1 MLLSESA
8 FGFPLLAGLAVAVAV
23 LFAAL
28 WTARRIV
35 ARGRES
41 ARALAEEARQ
51 ESESKA
57 RETLVGAQEKA
68 LALEEEAD
76 RRDRELEARES
87 SVDSRAR
94 ELDGETSALER
105 QRRDLARRQSALSKN
120 EQSVQESL
128 DAARAELERARAAIE
143 RAAGMTAAEARAE
156 LVASLEDDARRDG
169 ARLARRIEEEAR
181 ETAERSALRLVLEAT
196 ERINLREAVESTV
209 SFIELPS
216 DEMKGRIIGREGR
229 NIRALEMATGIDVI
243 VDDTPRAILISSF
256 DPTRREVARVA
267 IGRLIEDG
275 RIHPAR
281 IEEVVAKVQTELD
294 TITEQAGS
302 QAAFNLGISD
312 PHPRLA
318 RLIGRLKFRTY
329 HGHNLLQHCTE
340 VALVAGHMAA
350 EIGGRVEVVRRAA
363 LLHEVGRVDETASGH
378 TVLASADLA
387 AKYGESEEVVH
398 AIQSL
403 HPDSEAATLEALLLR
418 IANRISDNRP
428 GARKDNLDLFVER
441 LRRIE
446 AIALS
451 FPGVVKA
458 YSVKAGKDLR
468 VIVDTQS
475 VSDEDAYALSKSIAR
490 AIEKDVVYSGQI
502 RVSVIRETRSVQFAV

>member
-1 MLLSESA
+1 MLSESA
-8 FGFPLLAGLAVAVAV
+8 FGLPLVAGLAAALVVV
-23 LFAAL
+23 VAAL
-28 WTARRIV
+28 WTARRII
-35 ARGRES
+35 AGARES
-41 ARALAEEARQ
+41 ARTIVDDARQ

-57 RETLVGAQEKA
+57 REILVGAQEKA

-76 RRDRELEARES
+76 RRDRDLEGREAA
-87 SVDSRAR
+87 VEARAR
-94 ELDGETSALER
+94 ETESDAAALER
-105 QRRDLARRQSALSKN
+105 QRRDIARRQSTLAKN
-120 EQSVQESL
+120 EQSVQQSL
-128 DAARAELERARAAIE
+128 DAARTEFERARAAIE
-143 RAAGMTAAEARAE
+143 RAAGLTAAEARAE
-156 LVASLEDDARRDG
+156 LVASLEEDARKEG
-169 ARLARRIEEEAR
+169 ARIARRIEDEAR
-181 ETAERSALRLVLEAT
+181 ETAERNALRMVLEAT

-256 DPTRREVARVA
+256 DPARREIARVA
-267 IGRLIEDG
+267 IERLIEDG

-281 IEEVVAKVQTELD
+281 IEEVVAKVQSELD
-294 TITEQAGS
+294 AITEQAGS

-340 VALVAGHMAA
+340 VALIAGYMAA
-350 EIGGRVEVVRRAA
+350 EIGGRVEVVRRAG
-363 LLHEVGRVDETASGH
+363 LLHEIGRVDETAAGH
-378 TVLASADLA
+378 TVLASAELA
-387 AKYGESEEVVH
+387 GKYGESEDVIH

-428 GARKDNLDLFVER
+428 GARKENLELFVER

-446 AIALS
+446 AIALA

-458 YSVKAGKDLR
+458 YAVKAGKDLR
-468 VIVDTQS
+468 VIVDTRA
-475 VSDEDAYALSKSIAR
+475 VSDDDAFALSKSIAR

-502 RVSVIRETRSVQFAV
+502 RVSVVRETRAVQFAV